1 MYNILKSKIKI
12 RILSL
17 GIQNDN
23 EARGG
28 VVSVDDNLL
37 ISKYRTI
44 VFVGDG
50 EIPSVGRAT
59 VKIYLFLMMI
69 IWKLRYKSFGE
80 LLR

>member
-37 ISKYRTI
+37 ISI
-44 VFVGDG
+44 VQ
-50 EIPSVGRAT
+50 
-59 VKIYLFLMMI
+59 
-69 IWKLRYKSFGE
+69 
-80 LLR
+80 